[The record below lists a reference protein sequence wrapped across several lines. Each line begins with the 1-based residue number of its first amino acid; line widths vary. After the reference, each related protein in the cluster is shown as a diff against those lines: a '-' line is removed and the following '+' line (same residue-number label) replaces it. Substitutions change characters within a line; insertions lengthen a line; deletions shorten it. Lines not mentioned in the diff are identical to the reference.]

1 MQLLNAGTEWL
12 SSQYYKLV
20 QHNVTAISSFF
31 LQTNQKS
38 HQKMM
43 TFNFFL
49 FFESR
54 LKLAPNYL
62 FIYFFPK
69 KKIISFFS
77 SKLHRISEKNWVIFS
92 LFELLVPPLI
102 HWMYCAVYDEQ
113 PNQTKDQRKKMLVSN
128 NVLIITKQKLDWF
141 QKKLFLVLERFFFLL
156 SLCVP
161 LFRLCGVFVCCYC
174 CLSCGCRRFFFS
186 SLYSFLFLCLCTVN
200 MHICVETE
208 KIYYDVYTRVFMN
221 NTQQKIIHI
230 DTMNGE
236 RLTFTLYNIVQQ
248 HKHRE

>member
-20 QHNVTAISSFF
+20 QHNATAISSFF

-141 QKKLFLVLERFFFLL
+141 QKKLFLVLERFFFF
-156 SLCVP
+156 SHCV
-161 LFRLCGVFVCCYC
+161 
-174 CLSCGCRRFFFS
+174 CLSFDCAVCSCAATVVCRVAVVAFFS
-186 SLYSFLFLCLCTVN
+186 LLCTRSYFFACVQW
-200 MHICVETE
+200 IC
-208 KIYYDVYTRVFMN
+208 IYV
-221 NTQQKIIHI
+221 
-230 DTMNGE
+230 
-236 RLTFTLYNIVQQ
+236 
-248 HKHRE
+248 